1 MRHLMTTEHHNWGG
15 NAVAHKVL
23 VLSRK
28 FREGNSEFLQ
38 DFLARRNCEMID
50 AEIQYPIDQE
60 QLCRLAA
67 DAEGIITGL
76 EWISPRVME
85 AAPNLKVV
93 SAGGVGYD
101 HIDIEEANRRG
112 IAVAICAGC
121 NNHSVSELAFG
132 MMISLARNVLI
143 VDRSIRDGAWFPYDR
158 IPSDANTE
166 LWGKTIGI
174 VGLGRV
180 GKSTAL
186 LAKAFGM
193 RVLAADI
200 AWDLTFANEHGISY
214 MSYDEVLKH
223 SDYVSLHCPLDDQT
237 RDLIDE
243 RAIELMKPTAF
254 LINTARG
261 PIVKESALVG
271 ALESGR
277 IAGAGLDVFQFEPHP
292 DNPYTEFP
300 NVVLTPHIGGT
311 TKEAFDRALYLALV
325 NVTNVLN
332 GDPPHCQVN
341 PEVTA
346 YRALAANRERRVIPP
361 PSSAV

>member
-1 MRHLMTTEHHNWGG
+1 M
-15 NAVAHKVL
+15 AHKVL

-28 FREGNSEFLQ
+28 FREGNREFL
-38 DFLARRNCEMID
+38 DEFLARRGCELID
-50 AEIQYPIDQE
+50 RDMHYPIDQA
-60 QLCRLAA
+60 QLCELAA
-67 DAEGIITGL
+67 DADAIITGL

-101 HIDIEEANRRG
+101 HIDVEEATRRD

-121 NNHSVSELAFG
+121 NNHSVSELAFA
-132 MMISLARNVLI
+132 MMVNLARNVLV
-143 VDRSIRDGAWFPYDR
+143 VDRSIRDGEWFPYDR
-158 IPSDANTE
+158 IPLEANCE
-166 LWGKTIGI
+166 LWGKTLGI

-186 LAKAFGM
+186 LGKAFGM

-200 AWDLTFANEHGISY
+200 VWDLTFANEHGISY
-214 MSYDEVLKH
+214 MSFDEVVRQ
-223 SDYVSLHCPLDDQT
+223 SDFISLHCPLDEQT

-243 RAIELMKPTAF
+243 RAIELMKPSAF

-261 PIVKESALVG
+261 PIVKESALVE
-271 ALESGR
+271 ALLAGR

-311 TKEAFDRALYLALV
+311 TREAFDRALYLALV

-346 YRALAANRERRVIPP
+346 YREVARSRERRVVPP

>member
-1 MRHLMTTEHHNWGG
+1 M
-15 NAVAHKVL
+15 AHKVL
-23 VLSRK
+23 ILSRK
-28 FREGNSEFLQ
+28 FREGNREYL
-38 DFLARRNCEMID
+38 DEFLARRGCEMID
-50 AEIQYPIDQE
+50 REMRYPIDQA
-60 QLCRLAA
+60 QLCDLASE
-67 DAEGIITGL
+67 AEGIITGL

-85 AAPNLKVV
+85 AAPNLRVV

-101 HIDIEEANRRG
+101 HIDVEEATRRN
-112 IAVAICAGC
+112 IAVGICAGC
-121 NNHSVSELAFG
+121 NNHSVSELAFA
-132 MMISLARNVLI
+132 MMINLARNVLV
-143 VDRSIRDGAWFPYDR
+143 VDRSIRDGEWFPYDR
-158 IPSDANTE
+158 IPLEANSE
-166 LWGKTIGI
+166 LWGKTLGI

-186 LAKAFGM
+186 LGKAFGM

-214 MSYDEVLKH
+214 MPFEDVLRQ
-223 SDYVSLHCPLDDQT
+223 SDFVSLHCPLDEYT

-243 RAIELMKPTAF
+243 RAIDLMKQSAF
-254 LINTARG
+254 LINSARG
-261 PIVKESALVG
+261 PIVKEVALVE
-271 ALESGR
+271 ALQSGR

-292 DNPYTEFP
+292 DNPYTEFS

-332 GDPPHCQVN
+332 GNPPHCQVN

-346 YRALAANRERRVIPP
+346 YRALGGNRERRVIPP
-361 PSSAV
+361 PSSIV